1 MGRSLPTHVR
11 ELQKNMDWE
20 NPEWRNK
27 FWALMAA
34 TVFPLLQHLD
44 EAGRMSE
51 ATPKKKVKVGQ
62 AIKKVL
68 ELVERDFGRLSM
80 TRVVGCVSKLMDRV
94 LGPLDPE
101 TVKKLEAEGVQ
112 PRGIIE
118 TVCVISSDF

>member
-1 MGRSLPTHVR
+1 MGRSIPTHVR

-34 TVFPLLQHLD
+34 TVLPLLQHLD

-68 ELVERDFGRLSM
+68 ELVEGLRKVEYDA
-80 TRVVGCVSKLMDRV
+80 CC
-94 LGPLDPE
+94 
-101 TVKKLEAEGVQ
+101 GVRQ
-112 PRGIIE
+112 QADGSRPGAARR
-118 TVCVISSDF
+118 

>member
-1 MGRSLPTHVR
+1 
-11 ELQKNMDWE
+11 MDWE

-80 TRVVGCVSKLMDRV
+80 THVVGCVSKLMDHV
-94 LGPLDPE
+94 LGPLDAE
-101 TVKKLEAEGVQ
+101 TVEKLEAEGAQ
-112 PRGIIE
+112 LRGITSIIF
-118 TVCVISSDF
+118 VR